1 MFFVVKRATLLIP
14 SGPPSDP
21 NKKHLFICLT
31 DPAGVAKET
40 LMVSVSTLHDG
51 FPADETC
58 RLFDG
63 DHPFIKHKSFVD
75 YRNARIVAAEKLVKG
90 VNQGL
95 FIAMDALQSA
105 VFTRVCYG
113 LTESPLTAPKFIE
126 FYRTATGHD

>member
-75 YRNARIVAAEKLVKG
+75 YRNARIIAAEKLVKG

-95 FIAMDALQSA
+95 FIAMDTLESS
-105 VFTRVCYG
+105 VFARVCYG